1 MPKETSGMEQS
12 PKAYTISVADQDLFT
27 VEVLDEQPVGVSVCV
42 PELAIYTFGKTEE
55 QALHRLFT
63 HVLEKYEDMLNSPI
77 PLNENEQEFLELYR
91 TRIIPALVEQ
101 NIRRTPARSS
111 FWQRLHRSLQGG
123 YEWRA
128 VFLESLNASLK
139 PSGA

>member
-1 MPKETSGMEQS
+1 MEQS
-12 PKAYTISVADQDLFT
+12 FKAYTISVVGQDLFT
-27 VEVLDEQPVGVSVCV
+27 VEVLDERPVGFSVCV

-55 QALHRLFT
+55 QALRRLFT
-63 HVLEKYEDMLNSPI
+63 HVLEKYEDLLNSPI
-77 PLNENEQEFLELYR
+77 PLNENEQEFLKLYR

-101 NIRRTPARSS
+101 NIRRTPTRPS
-111 FWQRLHRSLQGG
+111 FWQRLRRILQGN

-139 PSGA
+139 PSAA